1 MLSAV
6 IDGLVKILGPIA
18 TLSKDRRE
26 LKDVALRTI
35 SNALDETCFY
45 YRDLSHGSDRSYE
58 REEMLAKYWSASAIS
73 MRHFDDN
80 LAAICSHKSEYWINP
95 DNYAEE
101 EIRRLGIALD
111 DVRAAYR
118 MLLNP
123 RLRMASNKLMGS
135 SKR

>member
-45 YRDLSHGSDRSYE
+45 YRDMSRGGGRNFE
-58 REEMLAKYWSASAIS
+58 REEMLAKYWSAAAIS
-73 MRHFDDN
+73 IRHFDEH
-80 LAAICSHKSEYWINP
+80 LAAVCSHKSEYWINL
-95 DNYAEE
+95 DNYVDV
-101 EIRRLGIALD
+101 EIRSLGIALE

-118 MLLNP
+118 LLLNP
-123 RLRMASNKLMGS
+123 RLRMTTG
-135 SKR
+135 KRMNTPA